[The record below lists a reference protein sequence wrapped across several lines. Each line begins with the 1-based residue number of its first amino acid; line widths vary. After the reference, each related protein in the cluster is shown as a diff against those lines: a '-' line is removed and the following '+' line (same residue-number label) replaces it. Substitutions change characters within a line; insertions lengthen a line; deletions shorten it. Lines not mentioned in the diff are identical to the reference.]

1 MEIKK
6 ELSSEVSN
14 FYINNIYNFG
24 LKNGAIAGKIL
35 GAGGG
40 GFIMFLTKNSLQKRK
55 LVKSL
60 SKFINVDFKFEDKGT
75 KIIHNKIDD
84 YK

>member
-1 MEIKK
+1 
-6 ELSSEVSN
+6 
-14 FYINNIYNFG
+14 
-24 LKNGAIAGKIL
+24 
-35 GAGGG
+35 
-40 GFIMFLTKNSLQKRK
+40 MFLTKNSLQKRK